1 MGYYS
6 HDVRLQREF
15 FAQARQ
21 FYDSLQTRLDSTSVI
36 WLQLRTILLINEGL
50 PSDAIAYSHLWQQQC
65 QPQSRQW
72 AIMAYY
78 RSVIYGNM
86 GNIDQQRYWLAQS
99 ALIDIR
105 HAIMD

>member
-1 MGYYS
+1 LR
-6 HDVRLQREF
+6 DQF
-15 FAQARQ
+15 FAQAGQ
-21 FYDSLQTRLDSTSVI
+21 YFDSLQQRLDTTSTV
-36 WLQLRTILLINEGL
+36 WLQLRTIALSNEMQL
-50 PSDAIAYSHLWQQQC
+50 DEAMHYCDRWQQQC
-65 QPQSRQW
+65 QPASRAW